1 MNKMM
6 YFRFWVEGRSGSTF
20 DVYVKAP
27 DEVSAT
33 MRIYEDYHHDDVM
46 ECEEISEEEYEE
58 NA

>member
-1 MNKMM
+1 MVMM
-6 YFRFWVEGRSGSTF
+6 YFRFLVEGRCGSF
-20 DVYVKAP
+20 EVYEKAP

-33 MRIYEDYHHDDVM
+33 LRVYEEYYYDDVY